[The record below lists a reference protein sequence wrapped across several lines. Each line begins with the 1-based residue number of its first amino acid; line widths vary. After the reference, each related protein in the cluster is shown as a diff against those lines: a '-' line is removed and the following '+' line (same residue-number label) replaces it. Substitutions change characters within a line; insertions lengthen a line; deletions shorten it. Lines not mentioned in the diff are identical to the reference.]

1 MLTLSAIGILALL
14 FSLLLT
20 PVCGTL
26 FRRWRVI
33 DYPDGDRKLHK
44 QPVPRSGGL
53 SIAISYACAL
63 GVVMALRP
71 EHNPLLLAHST
82 FLLKMLLALA
92 VIVLTG
98 LLDDLRG
105 LSVREKLAGQIVA
118 GTLAYM
124 AGVRMLAF

>member
-1 MLTLSAIGILALL
+1 MPTLFAIGILAFL
-14 FSLLLT
+14 FSLVLT

-63 GVVMALRP
+63 AVVMALSP
-71 EHNPLLLAHST
+71 AHNPLLLAHSS
-82 FLLKMLLALA
+82 FLLKMLFSLA
-92 VIVLTG
+92 VLVITG
-98 LLDDLRG
+98 LLAD
-105 LSVREKLAGQIVA
+105 S
-118 GTLAYM
+118 
-124 AGVRMLAF
+124 